1 MPVLIFECCLAEELL
16 DFSKFSNDV
25 VLFEDAIYNR
35 FLYELP
41 IYIYIYLNDISIL
54 AVVSILSCSGSKR
67 VLLFGFPTSLVRSVS
82 VRAACW
88 PVVVHQL
95 HQDIQHRKDT
105 IKLQDHFGTAR
116 TWVFTKKNPWGV
128 KR

>member
-1 MPVLIFECCLAEELL
+1 M
-16 DFSKFSNDV
+16 
-25 VLFEDAIYNR
+25 
-35 FLYELP
+35 
-41 IYIYIYLNDISIL
+41 
-54 AVVSILSCSGSKR
+54 SILSCSGSN
-67 VLLFGFPTSLVRSVS
+67 LVVPNVSFFFASPPPLPARSVS

-116 TWVFTKKNPWGV
+116 TWSFFPKKKQTLGGETMTKKFAKEKYKVRWLEV
-128 KR
+128 KGQLGNSELSKIEKKIWSNYRSLLSDKRVV